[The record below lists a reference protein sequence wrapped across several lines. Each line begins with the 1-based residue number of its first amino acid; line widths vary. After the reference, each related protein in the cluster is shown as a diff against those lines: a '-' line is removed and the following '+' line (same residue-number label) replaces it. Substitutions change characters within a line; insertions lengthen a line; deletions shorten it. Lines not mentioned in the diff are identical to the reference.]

1 VERKYWVAFNE
12 ELLGLP
18 CLQARCHILRQCIAC
33 QILFPLQGTLFYDM
47 DERYIDEDNE
57 KLVLLPQ
64 ARDRE
69 LEPPCSMHMAPV
81 GPADAFQL
89 DRCHEACP

>member
-1 VERKYWVAFNE
+1 MAFNE

-33 QILFPLQGTLFYDM
+33 QTLFPLQGTLFYDM

-69 LEPPCSMHMAPV
+69 LEPACRTHLAPV
-81 GPADAFQL
+81 GPADAFQFHG
-89 DRCHEACP
+89 CHEAHL